1 MKVLHFFKTF
11 WPDSLGGIER
21 VIDTIASG
29 LVDSGVKSTVLTLS
43 SEPQPG
49 ELFRNGYRVVQARK
63 NFEFA
68 STGISF
74 DAIGKFRELAR
85 ESDII
90 HYHFPWPFMDLA
102 HWTTRHGKPSI
113 VTYHADA
120 LGKGMFGRTVLTP
133 LYGAVARRFLASVD
147 KVVATSP
154 QYASSSPLLRGLGRE
169 VDFIPLGIS
178 DTSPPAP
185 LPAHVDAMRARV
197 GQDFFLF
204 VGVLR
209 PYKGLETL
217 IEAARHTGHKVII
230 AGDGKERDR
239 LEAIIRHQGVSNVVM
254 LGHVSE
260 EDKSALLA
268 LCKAFA
274 FPSNNRAEAFGIS
287 LVEASRFGKPM
298 ISCDL
303 TTGTSYV
310 NIDGVT
316 GLVVPASDSKA
327 FGEAMTALASDAE
340 LVRGMGKAARA
351 RYERHFR
358 ASIVAMRYLEAYE
371 SLLAARSISG
381 QASVAS
387 FSPKASR

>member
-11 WPDSLGGIER
+11 WPDSIGGIER

-29 LVDSGVKSTVLTLS
+29 QVASGVDTTVLSLS

-49 ELFRNGYRVVQARK
+49 DLIRNGYRVIQSPK
-63 NFEFA
+63 SFEFA
-68 STGISF
+68 STGVSLQ
-74 DAIGKFRELAR
+74 AIGKFRELAR
-85 ESDII
+85 DADIV

-102 HWTTRHGKPSI
+102 HFLTRHGKPSV

-120 LGKGMFGRTVLTP
+120 MGKGLLGRAVLTP
-133 LYGAVARRFLASVD
+133 GYDMIARRFLDSVD

-169 VDFIPLGIS
+169 VDVIPLGITE
-178 DTSPPAP
+178 TSPPEP
-185 LPAHVDAMRARV
+185 DQAHIDDIRAKV
-197 GQDFFLF
+197 GENFFLF

-217 IEAARHTGHKVII
+217 IEAAANTGHRVVI
-230 AGDGKERDR
+230 AGEGRERPR
-239 LEAIIRHQGVSNVVM
+239 LEALIRRYGATTVTL

-260 EDKSALLA
+260 EDKAALLT
-268 LCKAFA
+268 LCRAFA

-310 NIDGVT
+310 NIDGIT
-316 GLVVPASDSKA
+316 GLVVPASDSRA
-327 FGEAMTALASDAE
+327 FGAAMNTLAADAMLAGRMGRTARE
-340 LVRGMGKAARA
+340 
-351 RYERHFR
+351 RYEQHFK
-358 ASIVAMRYLEAYE
+358 ASIIATRYLELYE
-371 SLLAARSISG
+371 KLLAES
-381 QASVAS
+381 QASVVAS
-387 FSPKASR
+387 ASRPPR